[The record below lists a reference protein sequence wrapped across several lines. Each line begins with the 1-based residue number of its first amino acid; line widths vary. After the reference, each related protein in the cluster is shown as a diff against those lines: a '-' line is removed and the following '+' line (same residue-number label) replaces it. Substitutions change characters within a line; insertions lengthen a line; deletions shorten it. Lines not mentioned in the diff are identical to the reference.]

1 MLRESVIA
9 EVAAKQKTNVLGRS
23 PGMPRLERLGN
34 VPPGF
39 ASIVT
44 GVRRCGKSTLM
55 EQRMRSAMRSLGRKR
70 GWIVTIADEDEL
82 SLDEGTV
89 RIVPFHKF
97 KPEETL
103 TK

>member
-9 EVAAKQKTNVLGRS
+9 EVAGKQKANVL
-23 PGMPRLERLGN
+23 
-34 VPPGF
+34 
-39 ASIVT
+39 
-44 GVRRCGKSTLM
+44 K
-55 EQRMRSAMRSLGRKR
+55 RKV

-82 SLDEGTV
+82 TFDEGTV

-103 TK
+103 AGNKL